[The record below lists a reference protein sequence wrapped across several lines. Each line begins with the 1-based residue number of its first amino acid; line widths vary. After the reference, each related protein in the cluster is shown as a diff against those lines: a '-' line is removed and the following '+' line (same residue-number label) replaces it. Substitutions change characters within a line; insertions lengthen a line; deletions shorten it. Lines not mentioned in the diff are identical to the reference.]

1 MNEKEELLSKKR
13 ALELFDNKILN
24 TLETGTSESLIKIHK
39 YLFQDIYKT
48 AGELRSTEI
57 SKGGFRFTPAIYL
70 EEALKN
76 LDKMPYSNFDEIV
89 EKYVEMNILHPFNN
103 GNGRSMRIWLDCM
116 LKKEIEMVVDWTK
129 IEKGHYIMAMERSP
143 IKDIEIKYYIGNA
156 LTEDIDSREVYVKR
170 INQSWY
176 YEGQYNS
183 LIKDI

>member
-1 MNEKEELLSKKR
+1 MTEKEELLSKKR

-24 TLETGTSESLIKIHK
+24 TLEAGTSKSLIEIHK

-48 AGELRSTEI
+48 TGELRKTDI
-57 SKGGFRFTPAIYL
+57 SKGGFRFAPVIYL

-76 LDKMPYSNFDEIV
+76 LDKMPHSNFDEIV
-89 EKYVEMNILHPFNN
+89 EKYVEMNILHPFND

-116 LKKEIEMVVDWTK
+116 LKKEIGMVVDWTK
-129 IEKGHYIMAMERSP
+129 IEKDDYIMAMERSP

-156 LTEDIDSREVYVKR
+156 LTEDIDSREVYVKG

-176 YEGQYNS
+176 YESFYNS
-183 LIKDI
+183 LP